1 MLITA
6 IFSSAQSAQR
16 VQNPAVVPYS
26 DAYNVTMLDGSG
38 YFKPVNKD
46 SFNRNTQAV
55 KSVNGK
61 TGNVVVNKSD
71 VGLGNVDNTSD
82 AAKPISTATQT
93 ALNGKYNIPSGTS
106 GQYLNGLGNPVTF
119 PTIPTNT
126 NELTNGAGFITS
138 AALSGYATTSTLT
151 SGLSTKYNTPSGTT
165 SQYVRGDGSLATFP
179 TIPTQNVYNAA
190 YGIVKV
196 GTEPTASFRVDT
208 ASLMTV
214 SSANS
219 TISNMNANIN
229 GKVPNSRIITI
240 NGVAQDLSADRT
252 WTVSVT
258 APTYQYTARA
268 VNGTAYQISATRAT
282 RVSYTVNV
290 VTALS
295 LLNLTGGG
303 TVFLEVSANGTTG
316 WTTINSAG
324 ISRTLSVAISLGLNE
339 TTTLNIQGEVPAGW
353 YARLRSAT
361 TGTGSTTAFVSGQE
375 VIY

>member
-1 MLITA
+1 MKYIKLFYIMLITA

-179 TIPTQNVYNAA
+179 TIPAQFNPIAGTNVSISGSYPNITFNAA
-190 YGIVKV
+190 ATSVAFRNKAGSLSTSPVFFTDTFSV
-196 GTEPTASFRVDT
+196 ATATPT
-208 ASLMTV
+208 
-214 SSANS
+214 
-219 TISNMNANIN
+219 I
-229 GKVPNSRIITI
+229 
-240 NGVAQDLSADRT
+240 DLS
-252 WTVSVT
+252 SYIT
-258 APTYQYTARA
+258 AAGKTQCK
-268 VNGTAYQISATRAT
+268 VISAVGY
-282 RVSYTVNV
+282 RV
-290 VTALS
+290 
-295 LLNLTGGG
+295 G
-303 TVFLEVSANGTTG
+303 
-316 WTTINSAG
+316 
-324 ISRTLSVAISLGLNE
+324 
-339 TTTLNIQGEVPAGW
+339 
-353 YARLRSAT
+353 AT
-361 TGTGSTTAFVSGQE
+361 TGTSPNVTITGITSTGVSLIFNQTNTATVSILGINVLSGLPTILVPDPTNIKV
-375 VIY
+375 VIGAYFY